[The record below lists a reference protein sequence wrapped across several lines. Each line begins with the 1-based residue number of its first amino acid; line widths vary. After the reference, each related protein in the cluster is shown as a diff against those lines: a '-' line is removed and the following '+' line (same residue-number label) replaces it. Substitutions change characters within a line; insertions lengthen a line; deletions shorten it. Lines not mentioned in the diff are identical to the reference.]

1 MTTDEMVVDV
11 SQDWVLVCDVQQGFM
26 QAPCT
31 ARDFLDNSARCRQV
45 RAIGGD
51 CYNSIPLKNDRLAL
65 AVGDASGKGLA
76 AALMIANG
84 QSSLRT
90 AVLFT
95 GDDLAALLKVVNH
108 QAYVSSAENRYATL
122 FYGVF
127 DGSTRTLRYVNA
139 SHNPP
144 VVIRRDGS
152 RRWLETGGAP
162 VGLFADSEYEEGIV
176 KLEAGDLLIAFT
188 DGLIE
193 ATNQDG
199 EEWGVQGL
207 LKAAVCGA
215 QFSQDAGDLV
225 NLIFNT
231 VDGFSQG
238 HQTDDATLAVV
249 RVEMGRGYSTWIETL
264 PAYLTRL
271 SVMRSNLASS
281 RKSGL

>member
-1 MTTDEMVVDV
+1 
-11 SQDWVLVCDVQQGFM
+11 
-26 QAPCT
+26 
-31 ARDFLDNSARCRQV
+31 
-45 RAIGGD
+45 
-51 CYNSIPLKNDRLAL
+51 
-65 AVGDASGKGLA
+65 
-76 AALMIANG
+76 MIANV

-108 QAYVSSAENRYATL
+108 QAYVSSAENRYAA
-122 FYGVF
+122 F
-127 DGSTRTLRYVNA
+127 LR
-139 SHNPP
+139 S
-144 VVIRRDGS
+144 IRRVDPHSALCKCRPQSAGRHSARWFKALAGNGS
-152 RRWLETGGAP
+152 
-162 VGLFADSEYEEGIV
+162 DSEYEEGIV

-249 RVEMGRGYSTWIETL
+249 RVEMGRGYSEHLDRDPSCLLDSTISH
-264 PAYLTRL
+264 A
-271 SVMRSNLASS
+271 
-281 RKSGL
+281 K